1 MNPIDEM
8 DSGPGPATMEYHQKR
23 ILKRRGQELE
33 EQEQNLCSYSSD
45 MNVTVTRRR
54 RRPYRTHAAT
64 SKPSSSPL
72 LSPFQR
78 HVAIFLTAACM
89 LLYSSHFVPKTADA
103 FGTQHHHQSKMIRI
117 RSSSQGRSSSLPFIL
132 PTLCASKID
141 HDTDGK
147 ETAQE
152 TWSKPAS
159 TNKKRS
165 GSPLQVRRRVRAVL
179 EKARTRTGVQV
190 KSSSRRGAPSVVA
203 EAASIGGLGV
213 DGPADL
219 VVDTTSSSS
228 KNIVNGTSD
237 PNQPPSSD
245 SDVPTPSVLSDE
257 ELSLGRINGVAKQSN
272 RVSSPAEESSAG
284 SSNMPEEVSTEIPAR
299 KPKDF
304 DVIRGDVPA
313 ANRFVEPLPFELPK
327 LSAEQKK
334 QLLEGERVQEQSRMG
349 REGSGFVVLDVKA
362 PPFVVWECLLDF
374 ENYPDIIPTVREMQ
388 LYTSEKLKFGYVNEK
403 PVVPGTGRETRH
415 YGIPSVTRASFVLSK
430 FRLNIAAVHRY
441 TPHPNGDYMEFTLD
455 KSCTNMVLKGAKG
468 IWYTEENPE
477 GREGYTRVYLLASL
491 QISRALPT
499 FIVDYAAVRAMPRAT
514 TWLRPEVEQL
524 ADSWLNDR

>member
-33 EQEQNLCSYSSD
+33 EQEQNLCSYSYD
-45 MNVTVTRRR
+45 MTATTTRRR
-54 RRPYRTHAAT
+54 RRPYRTHATT

-72 LSPFQR
+72 FSPLQR

-89 LLYSSHFVPKTADA
+89 LLYSIHFVPKTADA
-103 FGTQHHHQSKMIRI
+103 FGPQHHRHQSKMIRI

-499 FIVDYAAVRAMPRAT
+499 FIVDYAAVRAMPR
-514 TWLRPEVEQL
+514 
-524 ADSWLNDR
+524 

>member
-1 MNPIDEM
+1 MNPIDET
-8 DSGPGPATMEYHQKR
+8 DSGPETSTATATTTATAVEYHQKR
-23 ILKRRGQELE
+23 MLNQTGQELE
-33 EQEQNLCSYSSD
+33 EREHSSVCSHSYD
-45 MNVTVTRRR
+45 MIATTTRRR
-54 RRPYRTHAAT
+54 RRPNRTHANT
-64 SKPSSSPL
+64 STPKPSSSFSPPL
-72 LSPFQR
+72 LFSPRHR
-78 HVAIFLTAACM
+78 HVAIVLTAACM
-89 LLYSSHFVPKTADA
+89 ILYSSHFAMKAAEA
-103 FGTQHHHQSKMIRI
+103 FGPKQSNVIRI
-117 RSSSQGRSSSLPFIL
+117 RSSSRGGGRSSSLPFVL
-132 PTLCASKID
+132 PTLFASKID
-141 HDTDGK
+141 HETDGK
-147 ETAQE
+147 KMTQE
-152 TWSKPAS
+152 TWSKSAE

-190 KSSSRRGAPSVVA
+190 KSSSSSSSSRGAPSVVA

-213 DGPADL
+213 DGPADI
-219 VVDTTSSSS
+219 VVDANTSSS
-228 KNIVNGTSD
+228 KNTMNGTSD
-237 PNQPPSSD
+237 PSQRLSSD
-245 SDVPTPSVLSDE
+245 SDEPTPSALSDE
-257 ELSLGRINGVAKQSN
+257 DLSLGRINGVAAKQSN
-272 RVSSPAEESSAG
+272 GMSYPPEESSNG
-284 SSNMPEEVSTEIPAR
+284 SSKIPEKISKDAPAR

-334 QLLEGERVQEQSRMG
+334 QLLEGERVQEQARMG

-374 ENYPDIIPTVREMQ
+374 ENYPDMIPTVREMQ

-441 TPHPNGDYMEFTLD
+441 TPHPSGDYMEFTLD

-477 GREGYTRVYLLASL
+477 GREVR
-491 QISRALPT
+491 RAIL
-499 FIVDYAAVRAMPRAT
+499 F
-514 TWLRPEVEQL
+514 
-524 ADSWLNDR
+524 SSS